1 MSEGLPLREEVPVR
15 ETWDLKDLF
24 TSDRSILSNIGTS
37 STNVFRF

>member
-24 TSDRSILSNIGTS
+24 TSILSNIGTS
-37 STNVFRF
+37 ITNVFRF